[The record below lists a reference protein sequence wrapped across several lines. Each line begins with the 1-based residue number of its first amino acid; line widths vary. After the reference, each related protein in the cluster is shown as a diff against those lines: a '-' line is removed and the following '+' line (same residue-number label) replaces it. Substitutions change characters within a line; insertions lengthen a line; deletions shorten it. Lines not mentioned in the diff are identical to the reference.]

1 MPACNEKCF
10 FEKKLITGFQK
21 RHRKDKE
28 RGPLASMTKNLPG
41 DRRRVKAWNQAAQTD
56 IWQSYL
62 QATGE
67 SPRDGNVSGFN
78 YGVNGILGPY
88 LLPAGT
94 KLWRLGGD
102 NIKTRIESDGNMSPW
117 WCAQHRT
124 GFPMNQQ
131 SEGLKEAMENA
142 IFNGIPL
149 DMYARIASCVK
160 LEFNTL
166 DNLQMCELRQPAY
179 ALWGKFRP
187 LPLTSL
193 YNSNVR
199 EDRDGRPVY
208 RDTEETAPGKVRR
221 NNEIMQ
227 QMHRGGYQ
235 QHGDHMLGG
244 LEAYQLWI
252 PSLKGR
258 HLTSA
263 RNIPANDE
271 GQIRHVL
278 GIGPKV
284 QPSPKHYLTRHTA
297 HL

>member
-1 MPACNEKCF
+1 MPACNEQCF
-10 FEKKLITGFQK
+10 FNSQIPDAVARK
-21 RHRKDKE
+21 R
-28 RGPLASMTKNLPG
+28 
-41 DRRRVKAWNQAAQTD
+41 VYAWNPATQRET
-56 IWQSYL
+56 WQSYL

-94 KLWRLGGD
+94 KLWRLGWD
-102 NIKTRIESDGNMSPW
+102 NIETKVESNGGDGIISPW
-117 WCAQHRT
+117 WCAQQRT

-193 YNSNVR
+193 YNRNVTEGR
-199 EDRDGRPVY
+199 NGRPVY
-208 RDTEETAPGKVRR
+208 GDTEETTPGVVRR
-221 NNEIMQ
+221 KTQIMQ

-258 HLTSA
+258 HLTSPH
-263 RNIPANDE
+263 NIPANNE
-271 GQIRHVL
+271 GRIRHVL
-278 GIGPKV
+278 GIG
-284 QPSPKHYLTRHTA
+284 RHVKRFQRTI
-297 HL
+297 